1 MSPKFEWDRRKAT
14 SNLSRHGVSFQE
26 ALSVFGDP
34 LAQIF
39 ENEGGKVTVSLDL
52 SKHLDSG
59 KFKKKKVVEMVEAAS
74 RRKKKFAWGPDD
86 IVWIRYGGKKVNIA
100 EAHDEDHSIEEHWEI
115 IIGHSVKERLL
126 IVCFTSVGESVR
138 IFSARRASRKER
150 EDYEENSKS

>member
-34 LAQIF
+34 LARIF
-39 ENEGGKVTVSLDL
+39 D
-52 SKHLDSG
+52 
-59 KFKKKKVVEMVEAAS
+59 
-74 RRKKKFAWGPDD
+74 
-86 IVWIRYGGKKVNIA
+86 
-100 EAHDEDHSIEEHWEI
+100 DEDHSIEEHREI

-138 IFSARRASRKER
+138 ISSARRASRKER
-150 EDYEENSKS
+150 EDYEENIKS